1 MLGGRESRDD
11 SHVSLQHRGR
21 EESRRARQMRRNS
34 SLVTTTHR
42 GDPWP
47 GPGSAPSQC
56 FPWPSAFFV
65 HRVFLE
71 SFVYKSPD
79 SLFPRRTPGG
89 RTPTSHCSYGES
101 PPTYHSLSAT
111 LTCDLHPGGSWVN
124 ATRSGL
130 GPGGCLHLLWLP
142 RLPGS
147 SRQFLRR
154 NSNLGNEQWATS
166 SSFVSPVWR
175 QDCCRYLGRGAE
187 PQVKVNLHTTEPW
200 NVT

>member
-1 MLGGRESRDD
+1 
-11 SHVSLQHRGR
+11 
-21 EESRRARQMRRNS
+21 MRRNS

-47 GPGSAPSQC
+47 GPGSPPSQC
-56 FPWPSAFFV
+56 FPVAFCFSLSIV
-65 HRVFLE
+65 
-71 SFVYKSPD
+71 SFWHLLSTKA
-79 SLFPRRTPGG
+79 LTLCFPGG
-89 RTPTSHCSYGES
+89 PQVIGPLPRTAVMVSLPTF
-101 PPTYHSLSAT
+101 HSLSTT

-130 GPGGCLHLLWLP
+130 GPGGCLHLLRLP

-154 NSNLGNEQWATS
+154 NSNLGNEHWATS

-175 QDCCRYLGRGAE
+175 QDCCRYIGRGAE
-187 PQVKVNLHTTEPW
+187 PQVKVNLHITFPW
-200 NVT
+200 NVA

>member
-47 GPGSAPSQC
+47 GPGSPPSQFFPVGLCFSLSIVFFWNLLSTKALTLC
-56 FPWPSAFFV
+56 FPGGPQVVGPLPRTAV
-65 HRVFLE
+65 MV
-71 SFVYKSPD
+71 
-79 SLFPRRTPGG
+79 SL
-89 RTPTSHCSYGES
+89 PTF
-101 PPTYHSLSAT
+101 HSLSAT

-130 GPGGCLHLLWLP
+130 GPGGCLHLLRLP

-147 SRQFLRR
+147 SRQFLRG
-154 NSNLGNEQWATS
+154 NSNLGNEHWATS

-175 QDCCRYLGRGAE
+175 QDCCRYLGRGPE
-187 PQVKVNLHTTEPW
+187 PQVKVNLHITFPW
-200 NVT
+200 NVA